1 MNEKS
6 INLLDLFT
14 VMVRWRKF
22 IYRNVIIVTIISI
35 IISLLLPKWYKA
47 TTIILPPQTNSFMM
61 GMGGGALGE
70 LAGSLLGPSGYEL
83 PMLATRSDVY
93 ETILK
98 SKRVSESIIENN
110 HLLKIY
116 GTDNIDKAIKKLKS
130 DLEIKIGHDG
140 SLFISFQAKNNPQLA
155 AQVANSFVR
164 ELDEINSTLNQSN
177 AKSTRLFLEE
187 RLTEA
192 KKDLANSE
200 DSLKVFQ
207 KKNGVISLK
216 DQTEATIKGAAELVA
231 QLMTQKIRL
240 GVLLSNLRQNHE
252 KVTEIKTNIKQIDK
266 VINGIKYGTR
276 QNTKP
281 INKNFDDTVEK
292 IYLPLETVPDLG
304 LQYGRLLR
312 EVKIQET
319 IFELIMQQYE
329 QSKIKEQED
338 TPTIS
343 VLQYA
348 TPPQLKSKPKRVI
361 IVIISF
367 LFALFTSIVLV
378 FIFDLLNDPKHDMEN
393 SKIHWIFQEISSDFS
408 IFKKLSKTKN
418 K

>member
-98 SKRVSESIIENN
+98 SKRVSESIIKNN

-155 AQVANSFVR
+155 AQVANSFVK

-187 RLTEA
+187 RLKEA

-200 DSLKVFQ
+200 DSLKNFQ

-240 GVLLSNLRQNHE
+240 GVLLSNLRQDHE

-276 QNTKP
+276 Q
-281 INKNFDDTVEK
+281 NKNFDDTVEK

-367 LFALFTSIVLV
+367 LFTLFTSIVLV
-378 FIFDLLNDPKHDMEN
+378 FIFELLNDPKHDMEN